1 MLGVNYGELVP
12 VLVKAVQEQQ
22 AEIESQAEQIA
33 GLEARLEALEQGQ
46 SSQTGQPGAL
56 NLLATFGLGGL
67 VLGAVSIAGVRRLGG
82 RS

>member
-33 GLEARLEALEQGQ
+33 DLEARLEALEERQPMQ
-46 SSQTGQPGAL
+46 TSQPRAL
-56 NLLATFGLGGL
+56 NLLATFGFGGL
-67 VLGAVSIAGVRRLGG
+67 LLGVVSIAGVRRMGG